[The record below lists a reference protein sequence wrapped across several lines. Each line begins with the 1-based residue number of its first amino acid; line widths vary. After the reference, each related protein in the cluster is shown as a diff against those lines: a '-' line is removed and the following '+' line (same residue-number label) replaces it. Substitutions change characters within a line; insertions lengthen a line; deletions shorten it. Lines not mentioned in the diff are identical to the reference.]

1 MANLFEINRAITDA
15 WAACVDPET
24 GEVNDEL
31 YAQFEALEMERD
43 AKIEGIACLNM
54 MSVAGINSYNYSSY
68 LKDGVHDN
76 TLGGNNEAKLIE
88 QFMLEYFMYK
98 STSKF

>member
-31 YAQFEALEMERD
+31 YAQFEALE
-43 AKIEGIACLNM
+43 A
-54 MSVAGINSYNYSSY
+54 
-68 LKDGVHDN
+68 
-76 TLGGNNEAKLIE
+76 
-88 QFMLEYFMYK
+88 
-98 STSKF
+98 